1 MVDFKKLVSAVVSA
15 GLLLLSGT
23 LAFAAGAEEASA
35 DEGLSG
41 EMSIHLG
48 SYTPGVVRGEGL
60 EKLVEAQEIVDEYQ
74 QLHPGVSIEI
84 LTDPVSG
91 LEWVVTQLSGGT
103 APDILSVKNE
113 WAYQYKDNNWF
124 VDLMPYLQEPN
135 NYAAGNAKWWDL
147 FFESTLRPKVQSN
160 GALYGLSIDLVAT
173 GWVYNKAIFNE
184 LGIDVPSNWK
194 EFTDIQNTI
203 KEAGYIPV
211 PDGPRQQSSGLDL
224 RAAVRGHGAGHRG
237 AGRRRRKRVQQ
248 P

>member
-1 MVDFKKLVSAVVSA
+1 MVDFKKLVPAVVSA

-23 LAFAAGAEEASA
+23 LAFAAGGEEASA

-124 VDLMPYLQEPN
+124 VDLMPYMQEPN
-135 NYAAGNAKWWDL
+135 PYVPGNA
-147 FFESTLRPKVQSN
+147 
-160 GALYGLSIDLVAT
+160 VAET
-173 GWVYNKAIFNE
+173 
-184 LGIDVPSNWK
+184 
-194 EFTDIQNTI
+194 TCH
-203 KEAGYIPV
+203 
-211 PDGPRQQSSGLDL
+211 
-224 RAAVRGHGAGHRG
+224 AAPVRGSLHVDFGKDMRQLPTLHQLLLTLLGLPAWVAVCSAGDRM
-237 AGRRRRKRVQQ
+237 
-248 P
+248 